1 MAIKIGHASISENGT
16 IRGTA
21 GDQNGREVF
30 TRNWYRHSKGWV
42 TLRCKVPEMREY
54 IARAMEKAC
63 ANPDI
68 GYDQIE
74 NQTLYNNVK
83 PYGFDPSR
91 TTKAVETDCA
101 RLVRVC
107 CQYAC
112 EMVGNGKTIP
122 DFYTASL
129 ANALVKTGLFEKLTA
144 SKYNDQDA
152 YLLRGDIQVTRTK
165 GHTWIILENG
175 SKSGAEN
182 KPAEPEKEYELGER
196 ILRNGMSGEDVKE
209 MQEYLNQIGYDCGSA
224 DGEFGDNTEIG
235 LKEFQTAYDLE
246 VDGEYGPK
254 SHAALMAALEDAP
267 AANPRTVKIV
277 NGNCYVRKAPNKDSN
292 PPLGVARKGESYKF
306 GGVTSEDGW
315 RLIEYK
321 GQNGWV
327 SGKYS
332 MLED

>member
-1 MAIKIGHASISENGT
+1 MAVRIGHASISENGT
-16 IRGTA
+16 IRGAA
-21 GDQNGREVF
+21 GEQNGKEVF
-30 TRNWYRHSKGWV
+30 IRNWYKHSKGWV
-42 TLRCKVPEMREY
+42 TLRCKDPAMREY
-54 IARAMEKAC
+54 IAQAMEKAC

-83 PYGFDPSR
+83 PYGFDPSK
-91 TTKAVETDCA
+91 TTKPVETDCA

-107 CQYAC
+107 VQYAC

-152 YLLRGDIQVTRTK
+152 YLLRGDIQVTKTK
-165 GHTWIILENG
+165 GHTWVILDNG

-182 KPAEPEKEYELGER
+182 KPAEPEKAYELGER
-196 ILRNGMSGEDVKE
+196 ILRNGSKGEDVKQ
-209 MQEYLNQIGYDCGSA
+209 MQEYLNQLGFDCGDA

-235 LKEFQTAYDLE
+235 LKEFQQKYKLE

-254 SHAALMAALEDAP
+254 SHAALMAALEDKVIQK
-267 AANPRTVKIV
+267 PRVVRIV
-277 NGNCYVRKAPNKDSN
+277 NGNCYVRSAPNTSGRQM
-292 PPLGVARKGESYKF
+292 GVARKGEEYTF
-306 GGVTSEDGW
+306 GGEVSPDGW
-315 RLIEYK
+315 HLIEFK

-332 MLED
+332 MLEE